1 MSKIDTSIDGFE
13 YVGIH
18 LTKEQFSD
26 LQTLNILMQEKDRRD
41 IPVFNMMVLL
51 KTLGLL
57 PENMGSNN
65 SSDNST
71 DNTNNSNDNLL
82 ERKFGRILE

>member
-18 LTKEQFSD
+18 LTEEQFSD

-51 KTLGLL
+51 KILGLL

-65 SSDNST
+65 STDNNT

>member
-18 LTKEQFSD
+18 LTEEQFSD

-41 IPVFNMMVLL
+41 IPAFNMMVLL

-57 PENMGSNN
+57 PKNISC
-65 SSDNST
+65 DNST